1 MHIQYSDLVFNE
13 HMVNYGEGGILL
25 NSKRTANIMSSR
37 SSTPSRSPTPQPPKE
52 KTLVDT
58 IMNLKWILLAFTVIL
73 LLNLGYTVKTHHIS
87 DMLVLTILVVS
98 AMVLVV
104 YLEHKKTK

>member
-1 MHIQYSDLVFNE
+1 
-13 HMVNYGEGGILL
+13 
-25 NSKRTANIMSSR
+25 MSSR

-58 IMNLKWILLAFTVIL
+58 IMNLKWILLAFVVIFL
-73 LLNLGYTVKTHHIS
+73 MDFVYTIKTHNNLK
-87 DMLVLTILVVS
+87 DMIAITTLIIS